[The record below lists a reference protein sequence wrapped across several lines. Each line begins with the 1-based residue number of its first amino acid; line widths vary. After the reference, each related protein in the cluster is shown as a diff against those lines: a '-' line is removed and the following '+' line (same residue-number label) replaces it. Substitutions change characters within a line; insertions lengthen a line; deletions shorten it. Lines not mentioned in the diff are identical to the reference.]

1 MSQLQEKEEN
11 VESVVDRPSPDDSR
25 ESSLPSGKDDLVG
38 EKYPLTALDDAIV
51 GWDSQYDPANPRNFA
66 PAKKWTLLAFIS
78 AITFLS
84 PLASSMNAPG
94 ISIMDAE
101 FHNSSTVLSSFAV
114 SVFVLGFSVLIPK
127 YYHFRL
133 LGFSFLLQNW
143 CANTVIVCQVGP
155 LLLSPLSE
163 IYGRQPIL
171 NIANIFFSLWQIGCA
186 LAPNINALIAFRFF
200 AGVGGSACLTIGGGI
215 IADLFVV
222 EQRGLATAMFSIGP
236 LFGPVVGPLIG
247 GFIAQR
253 AGWRWVYWVLLCA
266 TGTVTIGNII
276 LNSETNH
283 VVLMQRKTAN
293 LRKEI
298 DRPELRSV
306 YDIDSKVKKTRD
318 VLIQGIFRPLRI
330 LFRSPILLFLALY
343 FAFVFG
349 CMYLLFTTLSTLYI
363 EVYHWEVELCG
374 LAYIGLGMSF
384 CVGVIVVARTSDAT
398 VVRLTKANNNVYEP
412 EMRLAS
418 SVIFALFIPI
428 SFFWYGWTSDK
439 HVHWVVPI
447 IALIPFGF
455 GMMGIFL
462 PVQTY
467 FIDAGG
473 RYAASAIAGL
483 TAFRCLF
490 GAFLPLAGPSMY
502 ASLGLGW
509 GNSLLG
515 FVALALVP
523 VPAVIFKYGSRF
535 RQRHPINL
543 D

>member
-1 MSQLQEKEEN
+1 
-11 VESVVDRPSPDDSR
+11 
-25 ESSLPSGKDDLVG
+25 
-38 EKYPLTALDDAIV
+38 
-51 GWDSQYDPANPRNFA
+51 
-66 PAKKWTLLAFIS
+66 
-78 AITFLS
+78 
-84 PLASSMNAPG
+84 
-94 ISIMDAE
+94 MDAE
-101 FHNSSTVLSSFAV
+101 FHNSSAVLSSFAV

-127 YYHFRL
+127 HYHFKL
-133 LGFSFLLQNW
+133 LGYFFFLQNW
-143 CANTVIVCQVGP
+143 CANTVIVYQVGP

-171 NIANIFFSLWQIGCA
+171 NIANIFFSVWQIGCA

-215 IADLFVV
+215 IADLFVI

-236 LFGPVVGPLIG
+236 LFGPVIGPIIG

-266 TGTVTIGNII
+266 TSTVTIGNII

-283 VVLMQRKTAN
+283 VVLMQRKTAK
-293 LRKEI
+293 LRKEL
-298 DRPELRSV
+298 DRPELQSV
-306 YDIDSKVKKTRD
+306 YDVDSKVKKPLD

-330 LFRSPILLFLALY
+330 LFRSPILLFLAIY

-384 CVGVIVVARTSDAT
+384 CVGVVVVARTSDAT

-502 ASLGLGW
+502 STLGLGW

-515 FVALALVP
+515 FVALSLVP
-523 VPAVIFKYGSRF
+523 VPAVIYKYGSRF
-535 RQRHPINL
+535 RQKHPINL